1 MVSYLIDAFLAV
13 MLVTTTG
20 YMLVVNR
27 RLKTLRSGQAEMNGL
42 MTSFARTVDET
53 DASVKRLV
61 AAATEVA
68 GTLGAEVERG
78 GAMKEEVG
86 LLLTAC
92 DRTTARMEESLNH
105 ARLLLRRL
113 DETAASRAGRR
124 PAEAAP
130 PAPAQPLLTQDDET
144 RAELRAEPAFRPKDG
159 NAAPASEFYAT
170 LRTVTQK
177 A

>member
-27 RLKTLRSGQAEMNGL
+27 RLKTLRSGQAEMNDL
-42 MTSFARTVDET
+42 MTTFARTVDET

-61 AAATEVA
+61 ATATDVA
-68 GTLGAEVERG
+68 GALGTEMERG
-78 GAMKEEVG
+78 GTLKEEME

-92 DRTTARMEESLNH
+92 DRTTARMDESLNH

-113 DETAASRAGRR
+113 DETAAARAGRR
-124 PAEAAP
+124 SAEAPTAVP
-130 PAPAQPLLTQDDET
+130 QEDEF
-144 RAELRAEPAFRPKDG
+144 RVELRAEPALRPKDG
-159 NAAPASEFYAT
+159 PTAAAGEFYAT
-170 LRTVTQK
+170 LRTVAQRV
-177 A
+177 